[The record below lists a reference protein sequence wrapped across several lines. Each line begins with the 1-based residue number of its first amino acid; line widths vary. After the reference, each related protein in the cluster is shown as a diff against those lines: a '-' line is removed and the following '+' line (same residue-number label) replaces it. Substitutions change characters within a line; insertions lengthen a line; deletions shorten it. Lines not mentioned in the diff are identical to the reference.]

1 MLASLALFVVFGGAA
16 GMLAGLLGVGGG
28 LIIVPMITYAFSIQ
42 GISGPYTYHMALG
55 TSLATIMFT
64 SVSSF
69 MAHHRNKAVI
79 WSIVKQITPGI
90 LLGVLIGAKIASR
103 LPMSWLKAFFVVF
116 LLYVGTQMLLD
127 IKPKA
132 ARRIPGLSG
141 NSLAGGIIGMV
152 SSFVGIGGG
161 TLSVPY
167 MVWCNVPMHKAIGT
181 SAAIGFPIAIA
192 GAVGYLWNGLATQG
206 LMPEFFSFSSFA
218 GELFRNALGQI
229 REDHAVGF
237 IYLPALIGIA
247 SASVLT
253 APFGARL
260 AHRLPVKKLKKFFAY
275 LLFIIAA
282 QMSYGILT
290 Q

>member
-1 MLASLALFVVFGGAA
+1 MLASLALFVVIGAA
-16 GMLAGLLGVGGG
+16 AGLLAGLLGVGGG
-28 LIIVPMITYAFSIQ
+28 LIIVPMITYAFFIQ
-42 GISGPYTYHMALG
+42 GITGPYTYHTAVG
-55 TSLATIMFT
+55 TSFATIIFT
-64 SVSSF
+64 SVASF

-79 WSIVKQITPGI
+79 WSIVKQTTPGI
-90 LLGVLIGAKIASR
+90 LLGTLVGSKIASL

-132 ARRIPGLSG
+132 ARRVPGLLG
-141 NSLAGGIIGMV
+141 NSAAGGIIGMT

-192 GAVGYLWNGLATQG
+192 GAVGYLVNGLTAQG
-206 LMPEFFSFSSFA
+206 LMPEFTSLSLFVS
-218 GELFRNALGQI
+218 ELFRNALSQI
-229 REDHAVGF
+229 RHDHAVGF
-237 IYLPALIGIA
+237 IYLPALLGIV